1 MGQFQSC
8 SVCSKSFTVRFSFQV
23 QRTLNQVF
31 YFCSQTCHERQLSS
45 EDLKDCTVCKT
56 QFEFAY
62 AYQQLNLDEK
72 TYHFCSESCRQRAL
86 NQIRKRQRRM
96 RKIAVLNQKGGTGK
110 TTTSVNL
117 SAGLATLGYKV
128 LLIDLDAQSN
138 VGVSLGVKSKYT
150 MSDILSDECHPSECI
165 VKVSPNL
172 DVIISSASLSVVE
185 TDLVQFERARHEVLS
200 QKMKSIA
207 HYDFVILD
215 CSPSLSILNQNTLT
229 YADHVLIPVSCDY
242 LSLVGVRNIMRAL
255 KEVNEVLLS
264 HVDILGLI
272 PTFYG
277 LSEQCT
283 LETMKSL
290 KAFFKDKVLTPI
302 RVDPALRQAPMHK
315 KTIFE
320 YAPQS
325 HGAQDYQRLANQLVQ
340 RCMAMS

>member
-23 QRTLNQVF
+23 QRTMDQVF
-31 YFCSQTCHERQLSS
+31 YFCSQSCHERQLNA
-45 EDLKDCTVCKT
+45 EDLLECNVCSK
-56 QFEFAY
+56 QFEFVY
-62 AYQQLNLDEK
+62 AYQKLNLDGSD
-72 TYHFCSESCRQRAL
+72 YHFCSEPCRQNAL
-86 NQIRKRQRRM
+86 RQLQKRQRRM

-138 VGVSLGVKSKYT
+138 VGVSLGVTSKYT
-150 MSDILSDECHPSECI
+150 MSDILSDESHPSECI
-165 VKVSPNL
+165 VSVGPNL
-172 DVIISSASLSVVE
+172 DVIVSSASLSAVE
-185 TDLVQFERARHEVLS
+185 AELVQLERARNEVLS
-200 QKMKSIA
+200 QRMKSISQ
-207 HYDFVILD
+207 YDFVILD
-215 CSPSLSILNQNTLT
+215 CSPSLSVLNQNTLT
-229 YADHVLIPVSCDY
+229 YADHILIPVSCDY
-242 LSLVGVRNIMRAL
+242 LSLVGVRNIMRTI
-255 KEVNEVLLS
+255 KDVNEVLLS
-264 HVDILGLI
+264 HVDILGLV

-320 YAPQS
+320 YAPSS
-325 HGAQDYQRLANQLVQ
+325 HGAEDYKRLAHQLAH
-340 RCMAMS
+340 RCMPS